1 MDNYFGLKAHETAFA
16 QQYFNEYLV
25 KLQAMIDD
33 KERKLTEYNASVQLN
48 LVFDE
53 VRSEMERVKGTT
65 QNNKF

>member
-1 MDNYFGLKAHETAFA
+1 
-16 QQYFNEYLV
+16 
-25 KLQAMIDD
+25 MIDD